1 MKTRL
6 YYSFMVGTAIAMGN
20 MRGNPESHGQI
31 AAAVHVLDS
40 KIAGGVQSGAAPLE
54 PGKAAMP
61 QPQPAPAHGAHGDVS
76 LTA

>member
-20 MRGNPESHGQI
+20 MRGNPESQNRPAI
-31 AAAVHVLDS
+31 VTTLNSNSPQTVAASSTSQSLASLPDQN
-40 KIAGGVQSGAAPLE
+40 AGSHDGHTAGLT
-54 PGKAAMP
+54 
-61 QPQPAPAHGAHGDVS
+61 